1 MSSNGAPSPP
11 ARAIPSSVSRARFL
25 HGSAAPSA
33 PRFLPAAGAGQ
44 ETRAVA
50 HMRRCC
56 VSRPLI
62 RPCEPRYM
70 VGDSG
75 GGRGRRHWMRGCDNA
90 GTSTTSTVTRRSSA
104 STSTSTSAPRS
115 TASSRTRTPVRD
127 RGDARARVGGLWWQ
141 RGGERDCRARR
152 RRARIPP
159 PLATYLLRGLS
170 RPRFASHR
178 LHLARANLSSHRRP
192 RRRHPPPGSRLRGAR
207 RQVHGDG

>member
-127 RGDARARVGGLWWQ
+127 RGDARARGWAVVAAGW
-141 RGGERDCRARR
+141 RK
-152 RRARIPP
+152 
-159 PLATYLLRGLS
+159 GLS
-170 RPRFASHR
+170 RAPPSRADPTTSCHLPASGTFAPSVR
-178 LHLARANLSSHRRP
+178 VSPTAPRP
-192 RRRHPPPGSRLRGAR
+192 RQSLISSSPSSPPPAAGLSVAR
-207 RQVHGDG
+207 RAQASTW